1 MPEPSVGFLVPALAR
16 WGLGFA
22 IFALALGTL
31 GSGLA
36 GRRARIRA
44 KCGAPAPAA
53 PSRESV
59 AALAALVREAR
70 RSGYYRD
77 KLVARCRKLAA
88 GAVNLASGRRCEPNV
103 NALVA
108 DGSIDDEELLDFLC
122 EEHLVSAPRGAPA
135 RRTDEGFARRLEAA
149 IDAIE
154 ILPEARTRPRA
165 GNAKGGTEP

>member
-1 MPEPSVGFLVPALAR
+1 MPEPSAGFLVPALAR
-16 WGLGFA
+16 WGLGIA

-36 GRRARIRA
+36 GRRARARA
-44 KCGAPAPAA
+44 RPGTPPAA

-77 KLVARCRKLAA
+77 KLVTRCRKLAA
-88 GAVNLASGRRCEPNV
+88 GAVNLATGRRCEPNV

-108 DGSIDDEELLDFLC
+108 DGSIDDGELLAFLC
-122 EEHLVSAPRGAPA
+122 EEHLVYAPLGAPA
-135 RRTDEGFARRLEAA
+135 RRTDEGFAGRLAAA

-154 ILPEARTRPRA
+154 ILPEKRTRLRA
-165 GNAKGGTEP
+165 GDAKGGTEP